1 MSKTDILKKF
11 EDEFVMLSLFEDK
24 LHEAE
29 HYYEENLGKKKVFRL
44 NKEEKQSVIVYYDI
58 LVDYNQKV
66 EKFLGNQKYADLV
79 KETNDD
85 SLINA
90 INVIK
95 SNLIKNGLMIE
106 KYLRVIKSQP
116 ALFMH
121 YFDGKIQ
128 KRGTYDRDIN
138 NQYRKSMGY
147 TALENY
153 SISEFYHWVTSQK
166 IIGEDFIQQLSD
178 IEKNYNLKFGEL
190 NKGLY
195 DSLFIGHK
203 NWKLITPNSYTFDA
217 LDQSNV
223 IKGSLVYECGTAIKD
238 NYKTMNVPS
247 TIDTI
252 VLHNPYNKKECDT
265 LSLVSDEM
273 NVILSFFGYVTDKD
287 YAEKLELYNKY
298 LAEFA
303 NNKNGD
309 VIQLSQEKNKQYVKT
324 VVSLKK

>member
-1 MSKTDILKKF
+1 MSKADVLKKF
-11 EDEFVMLSLFEDK
+11 EDEFVMLSLFDEK

-29 HYYEENLGKKKVFRL
+29 KYYEEKLRTKKVFRL
-44 NKEEKQSVIVYYDI
+44 TKDEKQNVIVYYDL

-116 ALFMH
+116 SLFMH

-128 KRGTYDRDIN
+128 KRGTYDRDIT

-298 LAEFA
+298 LAAFA